1 MATSL
6 PPFPTNSQP
15 GSFVWVDWFKKLE
28 GFIIDVTDVSDS
40 GTVTPGSIIID
51 GGPTGDATGYFQRI
65 GNRVEFVLEL
75 TLTTSSTDPLFI
87 RLGSQFPR
95 ALYRDTVTY
104 YQAVSGTNRGVGLL
118 DNDANRTI
126 SLRGVNIVGGNVGDP
141 IIISGRYF
149 SV

>member
-40 GTVTPGSIIID
+40 GTIDPGSIIVS
-51 GGPTGDATGYFQRI
+51 GPTGDVTGYFQRI
-65 GNRVEFVLEL
+65 GNQVTFVFEL
-75 TLTTSSTDPLFI
+75 SITGDFTGTVTFD
-87 RLGSQFPR
+87 LGRQFPR
-95 ALYRDTVTY
+95 AQYRDTVTHV
-104 YQAVSGTNRGVGLL
+104 QPLT
-118 DNDANRTI
+118 
-126 SLRGVNIVGGNVGDP
+126 GGNDGIGFINTNTNKTVTLFNISVTGGTGGNP
-141 IIISGRYF
+141 IIVSGRYF